1 MAKIMVVDDAAFMR
15 MMLKDILTKGGYE
28 VVGEAENGLKA
39 VDKYKELSPD
49 LVLKDITMP
58 ELDGIG
64 AVRQIKGIDPNAK
77 TPAYTKEDGED
88 FIPTPKA
95 VVFSHQF
102 SSIAGAGP
110 VTGPIIAAMFGW
122 VPVLLWL
129 LIGGIFFG
137 AVHDFAALY
146 ASVKNEGKSIG
157 GLIEQYIGKTGRKFF
172 FLFAWIFTLLVIA
185 AFSDIVAST
194 FNGIAGLTMGRKVVL
209 LEGGEEKEPFKIHQS
224 ILFFSKGLLRKN
236 I

>member
-1 MAKIMVVDDAAFMR
+1 
-15 MMLKDILTKGGYE
+15 MLPMEDILLILGNWS
-28 VVGEAENGLKA
+28 NG
-39 VDKYKELSPD
+39 
-49 LVLKDITMP
+49 
-58 ELDGIG
+58 
-64 AVRQIKGIDPNAK
+64 K
-77 TPAYTKEDGED
+77 TPASTKEDGED

-185 AFSDIVAST
+185 AFSDIVANT
-194 FNGIAGLTMGRKVVL
+194 FKWNSPRW
-209 LEGGEEKEPFKIHQS
+209 
-224 ILFFSKGLLRKN
+224 FFTYTKCISCIN
-236 I
+236 FNAIYNSCNDFWSFY